1 MTRPGPV
8 CEPTGPPVGAVRAC
22 VRAIVPRRLRWWVRA
37 RQRHWRLQWPRAGS
51 VDFGA
56 LRRLRP
62 LSRLV
67 GAERGLPLDR
77 YYIEDFLATHANDVR
92 GHVLEFGD
100 DTYARRFGA
109 TRVTACEVLDVG
121 ADNPRATVVAD
132 LGQPAVLPADRFDC
146 IICTQTLQ
154 MIYDVRQALTHLHR
168 MLKPG
173 GVLLLTAHGIS
184 RITRHE
190 GIDPWGEYWHFT
202 TQSLRRLLG
211 ETMPG
216 AVVEVAARGNVLAA
230 IALLHGLAADE
241 LTADELRYR
250 DPDYEVIVT
259 ARVVKAATAG

>member
-1 MTRPGPV
+1 M
-8 CEPTGPPVGAVRAC
+8 RAW
-22 VRAIVPRRLRWWVRA
+22 VRAIVPLPLRLWVRTQ
-37 RQRHWRLQWPRAGS
+37 QRRWRLQRPRVGS

-56 LRRLRP
+56 LRRVRP

-67 GAERGLPLDR
+67 GFERGLPLDR
-77 YYIEDFLATHANDVR
+77 YYIEGFLMGHAADVR

-100 DTYARRFGA
+100 DTYTRRFGG
-109 TRVTACEVLDVG
+109 TRVTARDVLHATAG
-121 ADNPRATVVAD
+121 NLQATVVAD
-132 LGQPAVLPADRFDC
+132 LGAAVPLPPNRFDC

-154 MIYDVRQALTHLHR
+154 MIYDVRRALGHLHT

-190 GIDPWGEYWHFT
+190 GVDPWGEYWHFT

-216 AVVEVAARGNVLAA
+216 AAVEVTACGNVLAA
-230 IALLHGLAADE
+230 IALLHGLAAEE
-241 LTADELRYR
+241 LTADELQYHH
-250 DPDYEVIVT
+250 PDYEVVIM
-259 ARVVKAATAG
+259 ARVVKATTAC